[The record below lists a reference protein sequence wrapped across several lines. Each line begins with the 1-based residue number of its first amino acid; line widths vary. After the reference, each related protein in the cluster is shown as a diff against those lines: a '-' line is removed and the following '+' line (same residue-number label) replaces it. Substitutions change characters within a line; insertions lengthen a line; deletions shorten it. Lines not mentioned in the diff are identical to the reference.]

1 MVMLYCCERPAW
13 RKWMRR
19 RRIWWCCVRYRG
31 PQSYSMATWPMDVKV
46 FETYIDS
53 VLSPIQKEYA
63 TQLMT
68 VFVPLQSD

>member
-1 MVMLYCCERPAW
+1 MEKVDEEEEDMVVLR
-13 RKWMRR
+13 
-19 RRIWWCCVRYRG
+19 